1 MGRLTSGGPA
11 TFSMTKPAGRWKVR
25 LSMVMSAA
33 KAGSVAMSKR
43 VQRRQKVMSALR
55 VEVCGRIERWN
66 WSAGKRWH
74 GRQNGVHGLQDE
86 AGGDHGDA
94 AGERVGGV
102 DCDWSDRSG
111 WGSASVM
118 ARYGYGAAGLPWAVR
133 SVANVVTLPSGPIF
147 LTRGSHCS
155 RLAEC
160 GGWYSKT
167 LTS

>member
-11 TFSMTKPAGRWKVR
+11 IFSMVKPAGTWKVR

-55 VEVCGRIERWN
+55 VEVCGRIGRWN

-86 AGGDHGDA
+86 AGGDL
-94 AGERVGGV
+94 
-102 DCDWSDRSG
+102 
-111 WGSASVM
+111 
-118 ARYGYGAAGLPWAVR
+118 ARYDYGAAGLPWAVG

-155 RLAEC
+155 RLAEWGC
-160 GGWYSKT
+160 WYSKM
-167 LTS
+167 